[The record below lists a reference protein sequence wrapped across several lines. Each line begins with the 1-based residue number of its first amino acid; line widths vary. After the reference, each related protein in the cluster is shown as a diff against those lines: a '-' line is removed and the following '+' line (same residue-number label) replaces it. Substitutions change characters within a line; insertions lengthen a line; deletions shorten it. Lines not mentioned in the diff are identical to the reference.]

1 MSRINHQHPAEV
13 TTAVQE
19 VLSAWGLR
27 HYASR
32 FLSSADGIALVAH
45 LCNAGAKFV
54 DDTLYD
60 LKPLLVQYAAELHPF
75 SWSRG
80 GIVYIE
86 TVCGQVSFH
95 IFEDEDMYLS
105 VRCERSGPWAG
116 GFMQDIALALAEE
129 FLGIGDDLDTYRFER
144 TLSQVQPVR

>member
-1 MSRINHQHPAEV
+1 MSTLINHPAEV
-13 TTAVQE
+13 VTAVRE

-32 FLSSADGIALVAH
+32 FLSCTDGIALVAH
-45 LCNAGAKFV
+45 LCNAGAKFI

-75 SWSRG
+75 SWSRDG
-80 GIVYIE
+80 VVYIE

-105 VRCERSGPWAG
+105 TRCELSGPWAG
-116 GFMQDIALALAEE
+116 GFMQDIARELAEE
-129 FLGIGDDLDTYRFER
+129 FLGIGDDRDTYRFER